1 MGIAYLI
8 FNMIGT
14 DTLSQRMLSSF
25 KYLKIKTHHNHNML
39 HFKANKK
46 IKANKKSSSSDW
58 KPVGRTLNIIL
69 ISISIITRF
78 YV

>member
-46 IKANKKSSSSDW
+46 SSSSDW
-58 KPVGRTLNIIL
+58 KPGGRTLNIIL
-69 ISISIITRF
+69 ISISIITSF